1 MFDMAQH
8 MLISRT
14 HQALGDGLDHEPR
27 YVISVAA
34 RMVGVHAQT
43 LRYYERV
50 GLVAP
55 ARSKGNIR
63 MYSGLDVQRALWIRS
78 LIDDL
83 GINLAGVEVI
93 MRLRARMDELER
105 TVEALTARLRQT
117 VNEPAQAQSRQGPSR
132 RGS

>member
-1 MFDMAQH
+1 MVQR

-14 HQALGDGLDHEPR
+14 YAALGPGDEEEPR

-55 ARSKGNIR
+55 RRTRGNIR
-63 MYSGLDVQRALWIRS
+63 LYSSLDIQRARWIKS

-105 TVEALTARLRQT
+105 TVEALQARLRET
-117 VNEPAQAQSRQGPSR
+117 TNTTESESRGK
-132 RGS
+132 GA

>member
-1 MFDMAQH
+1 MFDLTQH

-14 HQALGDGLDHEPR
+14 YPAIGDGMDDEPR

-43 LRYYERV
+43 LRYYERI

-78 LIDDL
+78 LIEDL

-105 TVEALTARLRQT
+105 TVEALTAQLRQT
-117 VNEPAQAQSRQGPSR
+117 RSETGQSQSRR

>member
-1 MFDMAQH
+1 

-14 HQALGDGLDHEPR
+14 YAALGDGSPDDEPR

-55 ARSKGNIR
+55 ARSRGNIR
-63 MYSGLDVQRALWIRS
+63 MYSPLDVEHARWIRS

-105 TVEALTARLRQT
+105 TVEALQARLRQT
-117 VNEPAQAQSRQGPSR
+117 GKATESKSRG
-132 RGS
+132 RGA

>member
-1 MFDMAQH
+1 MVQRI
-8 MLISRT
+8 LISRT
-14 HQALGDGLDHEPR
+14 YPALSDGSDGEPR
-27 YVISVAA
+27 FGISIAA

-43 LRYYERV
+43 LRYYERL

-55 ARSKGNIR
+55 ARSRGNIR
-63 MYSGLDVQRALWIRS
+63 MYTPLDVQRARWIKS

-105 TVEALTARLRQT
+105 TVEALQARLRQT
-117 VNEPAQAQSRQGPSR
+117 GNTGTKP
-132 RGS
+132 RGRGV